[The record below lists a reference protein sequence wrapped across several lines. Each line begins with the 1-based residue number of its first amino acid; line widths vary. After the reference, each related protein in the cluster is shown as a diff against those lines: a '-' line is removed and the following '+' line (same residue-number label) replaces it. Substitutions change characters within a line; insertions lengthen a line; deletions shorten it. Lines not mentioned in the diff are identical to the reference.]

1 MTAAI
6 DIDKQLASY
15 TSRCRS
21 GCRLL
26 YFINYCYII
35 SELRTKLKITS
46 YSTKVDTVLYE
57 IMDNEINNE
66 VTISS
71 LDKMIYHAI
80 YEIRYRLSK
89 RPDEKRIF
97 SFLKE
102 FLDGSEIAEST
113 FWERLRT
120 LEIKGEIVNRPSKK
134 GNSFFLSKSNSY
146 ASVNSSDISYNQFP
160 SSTPS
165 CPQNLGHDL
174 SIISEEIEALDK
186 IINQS
191 LQCITRDR
199 PKECISIET
208 QMGDISSTEYVDSGV
223 GTKTIYLL
231 RWQIKVRRL
240 ITIAVNL

>member
-1 MTAAI
+1 MATSVKVTVWQLWSITFSVPSQLAAAI
-6 DIDKQLASY
+6 DIDKKLASY

-26 YFINYCYII
+26 YYINYCYII

-89 RPDEKRIF
+89 RPDEKIIF
-97 SFLKE
+97 SFVKE
-102 FLDGSEIAEST
+102 FLDGNEIAEST

-120 LEIKGEIVNRPSKK
+120 LEIEGKINRRRR
-134 GNSFFLSKSNSY
+134 GILSFC
-146 ASVNSSDISYNQFP
+146 Q
-160 SSTPS
+160 
-165 CPQNLGHDL
+165 
-174 SIISEEIEALDK
+174 
-186 IINQS
+186 
-191 LQCITRDR
+191 
-199 PKECISIET
+199 
-208 QMGDISSTEYVDSGV
+208 
-223 GTKTIYLL
+223 
-231 RWQIKVRRL
+231 KVIRMP
-240 ITIAVNL
+240 A